1 MLRFLTAGESH
12 GRCLTGIIEGLPG
25 GISIDISFINGQLH
39 RRQLGYGRGGRMKI
53 ERDSVHITSG
63 VRHGLTLGSPIAFT
77 IENRDW
83 DHWRLPMSIEP
94 VPVGTDV
101 RRVTHPRPGHAD
113 LAGVLKYQT
122 FDVRNVLER
131 ASARETAVRVA
142 VGAFCRLLLSR
153 FGIEIGSH
161 TVAVG
166 KVRVGKKYERVLAE
180 KIFALNPS
188 SRLRCVDAAAEK
200 RMVRQ
205 IEIARAGG
213 DTLGGIS
220 EIVAVA
226 IPSGLGSHV
235 QWDRR
240 LDGQIAQAMMSIP
253 AIKAVELGC
262 GIAAASR
269 FGSSIHDEIFYDDRE
284 RKFLR
289 HTNNAGGL
297 EGGITNGEELRIRI
311 YVKPIP
317 TLRKALNSVDIDTKC
332 VSKASVE
339 RSDVCVVPS
348 AGIVAEAMLA
358 IVLTGVFLEK
368 FGGDS
373 LREIQANYDSY
384 QHSVSEY

>member
-1 MLRFLTAGESH
+1 
-12 GRCLTGIIEGLPG
+12 
-25 GISIDISFINGQLH
+25 
-39 RRQLGYGRGGRMKI
+39 MKI

-142 VGAFCRLLLSR
+142 VGAFCRLLLSG

>member
-25 GISIDISFINGQLH
+25 GISIDVSFINGQLH

>member
-25 GISIDISFINGQLH
+25 GILIDISFINAQLH

-53 ERDSVHITSG
+53 ERDGVQITSG
-63 VRHGLTLGSPIAFT
+63 VRHGMTLGSPIAFT

-83 DHWRLPMSIEP
+83 EHWRLPMSIEP
-94 VPVGTDV
+94 VAAGADV

-122 FDVRNVLER
+122 RDVRNVLER
-131 ASARETAVRVA
+131 ASARETAARVA

-166 KVRVGKKYERVLAE
+166 KERVAKRYEHVPAE

-188 SRLRCVDAAAEK
+188 SRLRCADAAAEK
-200 RMVRQ
+200 RMARQ
-205 IEIARAGG
+205 IDIAKAGG

-226 IPSGLGSHV
+226 IPPGLGSHV

-262 GIAAASR
+262 GIAAASGL
-269 FGSSIHDEIFYDDRE
+269 GSSVHDEIFYDDRA

-348 AGIVAEAMLA
+348 AGVVAEAMLA
-358 IVLTGVFLEK
+358 IVLANVFLEK

-384 QHSVSEY
+384 QGALSEY